1 MRYVEV
7 SLSNEKTSFVR
18 RCVGGMNILRGGKI
32 EYVPHFEV
40 EKFHLMATI
49 SSTRGTTGNGMQLIS
64 RDFHRLAK
72 SMDVFRNMSFQSS
85 VGMFTEF
92 MLVASMVSF
101 VLCKTLITMFSI
113 ETYYSGDA
121 FDNVGFH
128 RDWLRRCPCSGCCR
142 RVW

>member
-1 MRYVEV
+1 
-7 SLSNEKTSFVR
+7 
-18 RCVGGMNILRGGKI
+18 MNILQRGGKI
-32 EYVPHFEV
+32 EYVNFLTCGKGREV
-40 EKFHLMATI
+40 SFDGNNQFNKKIA
-49 SSTRGTTGNGMQLIS
+49 TGNGMQLIS

-72 SMDVFRNMSFQSS
+72 SMDIFRNMSFFQSS
-85 VGMFTEF
+85 VGMFYTEF

-113 ETYYSGDA
+113 ETYYSSGDA

-128 RDWLRRCPCSGCCR
+128 QEIGLRRFIHHSGCCR